1 MEQQAGGGLTRW
13 EWWRGVAIAAVVVS
27 LVVGVAELG
36 QYLQTSLGF
45 DKAYFLV
52 YVNTTFVSSL
62 LWIEFLRFLVLDRRQ
77 RRGQE
82 EGRGRRGFL
91 MLLGSGM
98 EEDTPVN
105 ESNDEDVEVR
115 KTLSSRKEKA
125 EEEKSKLLPSSPQ
138 IQEEQAGDEG
148 NDKTFRGAGAA
159 FSALRGV
166 WERFLAHVVAATD
179 GVSLK
184 RLALAAIPLTVFW
197 WLANYCYTLSL
208 PLTSVASI
216 LSIEQAS
223 TIFVY
228 ILSVIFLR
236 EKITLIKVMAV
247 VVCIGGVVLIA
258 FGDDEGSKHDSS
270 SSSSASSSETKQKPL
285 LGDIIVV
292 FSAIGGACY
301 MVFYKR
307 VLCSGGGGGLGLPA
321 VNVLLGCVGL
331 CNALFAWPGL
341 VWFFVSFA
349 LYGVCSSKTSH
360 ADNSELHGMGAI
372 RAANISIHSARCPG
386 QSLPLRDV
394 QLPAELRH
402 SGNVTAVHAHSHH
415 VLRASQLSGAVDP
428 LPRGAS
434 PFGAELDT
442 AAGRVIGVG
451 WLCGFLCCEPTNFA
465 AGRRGADNDNDDD
478 EWIDG
483 QARRERWGDRRG
495 DCGCAGRQMKV
506 KHCVRFSVSMTCTE
520 ICTSCQG

>member
-341 VWFFVSFA
+341 IIVNYTGWEPFVLPTSASIVRAVLAKAFLSVMYNYLLNYGIVVTSPLFMRIAIMCSVPASF
-349 LYGVCSSKTSH
+349 L
-360 ADNSELHGMGAI
+360 
-372 RAANISIHSARCPG
+372 
-386 QSLPLRDV
+386 V
-394 QLPAELRH
+394 QWILSREGHHH
-402 SGNVTAVHAHSHH
+402 SGLNWI
-415 VLRASQLSGAVDP
+415 QL
-428 LPRGAS
+428 LGAS
-434 PFGAELDT
+434 L
-442 AAGRVIGVG
+442 VLVG
-451 WLCGFLCCEPTNFA
+451 FVAFCVVSRPTSQQGGEEQTTTTTMTSGSMDKHEGNGGETDGEIVVA
-465 AGRRGADNDNDDD
+465 QDD
-478 EWIDG
+478 
-483 QARRERWGDRRG
+483 
-495 DCGCAGRQMKV
+495 K
-506 KHCVRFSVSMTCTE
+506 
-520 ICTSCQG
+520 